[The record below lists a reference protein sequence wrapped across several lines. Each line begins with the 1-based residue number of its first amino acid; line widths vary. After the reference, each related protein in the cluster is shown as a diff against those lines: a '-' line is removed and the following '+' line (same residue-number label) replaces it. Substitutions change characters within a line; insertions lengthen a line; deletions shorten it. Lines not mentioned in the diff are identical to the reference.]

1 MGALVFRSLLL
12 AGLTLIFL
20 SGHIPTIRA
29 EEQTAHANKITITIP
44 VSYFSAFSSY
54 TKYKDQPVLSWPAAN
69 DQAGKIGGWRFYAR
83 EGKQPDS
90 VGTPLEPGA
99 ADTNPPALPAANSDQ
114 HHGYGSKP

>member
-1 MGALVFRSLLL
+1 MGALIFRRLLL
-12 AGLTLIFL
+12 AGLMVSFL
-20 SGHIPTIRA
+20 SVPNPTIRA
-29 EEQTAHANKITITIP
+29 EEPPAHADKITITIP

-54 TKYKDQPVLSWPAAN
+54 RAYKDQPVLSWPAAN

-114 HHGYGSKP
+114 HHEQGSKP